1 MGIREKSVKQGLFQV
16 RYRRVVMDTKQYL
29 QQISRLDRMI
39 NNKLAEIS
47 QLRELAMSVSAVKNE
62 ERVQTTPNFDKI
74 GTAYCKIEEMEEK
87 LDKLIDEFVDKK
99 NLIISQIDKIE
110 NETYYEI
117 LFARY
122 IEKKT
127 FEKIADEMT
136 YSWRQVIRLHGRALQ
151 EFEKKYGN
159 TYKMS

>member
-1 MGIREKSVKQGLFQV
+1 
-16 RYRRVVMDTKQYL
+16 MDTKTYL

-39 NNKLAEIS
+39 NNKLSEIS
-47 QLRELAMSVSAVKNE
+47 QLRELEISVSAVKNE
-62 ERVQTTPNFDKI
+62 ERVQNTPNFYKI

-87 LDKLIDEFVDKK
+87 LDKLIDEYVDKK
-99 NLIISQIDKIE
+99 NLIISQIDGIE

-117 LFARY
+117 LFACY

-136 YSWRQVIRLHGRALQ
+136 YSFRNVTRLHGRALQ

-159 TYKMS
+159 LYKLS

>member
-1 MGIREKSVKQGLFQV
+1 
-16 RYRRVVMDTKQYL
+16 MDTKQYL

-39 NNKLAEIS
+39 NNKLSEIS

-99 NLIISQIDKIE
+99 NLIISQIDEIE

-117 LFARY
+117 LYARY

-127 FEKIADEMT
+127 FEKIADEMN
-136 YSWRQVIRLHGRALQ
+136 YSFRNTTRLHGRALR
-151 EFEKKYGN
+151 EFEMKFGK
-159 TYKMS
+159 TYL

>member
-1 MGIREKSVKQGLFQV
+1 
-16 RYRRVVMDTKQYL
+16 MDTKQYL

-74 GTAYCKIEEMEEK
+74 GNAYCKIEEMEEK

>member
-1 MGIREKSVKQGLFQV
+1 MT
-16 RYRRVVMDTKQYL
+16 TKEYL
-29 QQISRLDRMI
+29 CQISRLDRMI
-39 NNKLAEIS
+39 NNKLSEIS
-47 QLRELAMSVSAVKNE
+47 QLRELAMSISAVKNE

-74 GTAYCKIEEMEEK
+74 GTSYCKIEAMEEK

>member
-1 MGIREKSVKQGLFQV
+1 MT
-16 RYRRVVMDTKQYL
+16 TKEYL
-29 QQISRLDRMI
+29 CQISRLDRMI
-39 NNKLAEIS
+39 NNKLSEIS
-47 QLRELAMSVSAVKNE
+47 QLRELAMSISAVKNE

-74 GTAYCKIEEMEEK
+74 ATAYCKIEAMEEK
-87 LDKLIDEFVDKK
+87 LDNLIDEFVDKK

-127 FEKIADEMT
+127 FEKIADELT
-136 YSWRQVIRLHGRALQ
+136 YSWRQVIRIHGRALQ

>member
-1 MGIREKSVKQGLFQV
+1 
-16 RYRRVVMDTKQYL
+16 MDTKQYL

-87 LDKLIDEFVDKK
+87 LDKLIDEYVDKK

>member
-1 MGIREKSVKQGLFQV
+1 
-16 RYRRVVMDTKQYL
+16 MDTKQYL

-74 GTAYCKIEEMEEK
+74 GTVYCKIEAMEEK

-127 FEKIADEMT
+127 FEKIADELT
-136 YSWRQVIRLHGRALQ
+136 YSWRQVIRIHGRALQ

>member
-1 MGIREKSVKQGLFQV
+1 MT
-16 RYRRVVMDTKQYL
+16 TKEYL
-29 QQISRLDRMI
+29 CQISRLDRMI
-39 NNKLAEIS
+39 QNKLAEIS

-87 LDKLIDEFVDKK
+87 LDTLIDEFVDKK

>member
-1 MGIREKSVKQGLFQV
+1 
-16 RYRRVVMDTKQYL
+16 MDTKQYL

-62 ERVQTTPNFDKI
+62 ERVQNTPNFDKI

-87 LDKLIDEFVDKK
+87 LDKLIDEYVDKK

>member
-1 MGIREKSVKQGLFQV
+1 
-16 RYRRVVMDTKQYL
+16 MDTKQYL

-39 NNKLAEIS
+39 NNKLSEIS

-87 LDKLIDEFVDKK
+87 LDKLIDEYVDKK

>member
-1 MGIREKSVKQGLFQV
+1 
-16 RYRRVVMDTKQYL
+16 MDTKQYL

-62 ERVQTTPNFDKI
+62 ERVQNTPNFDKI

-87 LDKLIDEFVDKK
+87 LDKLIDEYVDKK
-99 NLIISQIDKIE
+99 NLIISQIDGIE

-136 YSWRQVIRLHGRALQ
+136 YSWRQTIRIHGRALQ
-151 EFEKKYGN
+151 EFEKLYGK
-159 TYKMS
+159 TYKD

>member
-1 MGIREKSVKQGLFQV
+1 MKD
-16 RYRRVVMDTKQYL
+16 MDTKQYL
-29 QQISRLDRMI
+29 NQISRLDRMI
-39 NNKLAEIS
+39 QNKLAEIS
-47 QLRELAMSVSAVKNE
+47 QLRELAMSISAVKNE

-87 LDKLIDEFVDKK
+87 LDKLIDEYVDKK
-99 NLIISQIDKIE
+99 NLIISQIDGIE

>member
-1 MGIREKSVKQGLFQV
+1 
-16 RYRRVVMDTKQYL
+16 MDTKQYL

-74 GTAYCKIEEMEEK
+74 GTAYCKIEAMEEK
-87 LDKLIDEFVDKK
+87 LYKLIDEFVDKK

>member
-1 MGIREKSVKQGLFQV
+1 MT
-16 RYRRVVMDTKQYL
+16 TKEYL
-29 QQISRLDRMI
+29 CQISRLDRMI
-39 NNKLAEIS
+39 NNKLSEIS

-74 GTAYCKIEEMEEK
+74 GTVYCKIEAMEEK

-117 LFARY
+117 LFERY

>member
-1 MGIREKSVKQGLFQV
+1 
-16 RYRRVVMDTKQYL
+16 MDTKQYL

-39 NNKLAEIS
+39 QNKLAEIS

-62 ERVQTTPNFDKI
+62 ERVQNTPNFDKI

-87 LDKLIDEFVDKK
+87 LDKLIDEYVDKK
-99 NLIISQIDKIE
+99 NLIISQIDKID
-110 NETYYEI
+110 NEAYYEI

-136 YSWRQVIRLHGRALQ
+136 YSFRQIIRLHGGALQ

>member
-1 MGIREKSVKQGLFQV
+1 
-16 RYRRVVMDTKQYL
+16 MDTKQYL

-39 NNKLAEIS
+39 NNKLSEIS

-127 FEKIADEMT
+127 FEKIADEMN
-136 YSWRQVIRLHGRALQ
+136 YSFRNTTRIHGRA
-151 EFEKKYGN
+151 
-159 TYKMS
+159 

>member
-1 MGIREKSVKQGLFQV
+1 
-16 RYRRVVMDTKQYL
+16 MDTKQYL

-62 ERVQTTPNFDKI
+62 ERVQTTPNFDNI

-87 LDKLIDEFVDKK
+87 LDKLIDEYVDKK
-99 NLIISQIDKIE
+99 NMIISQIDGIE

-136 YSWRQVIRLHGRALQ
+136 YSFRNVTRLHGRALQ

-159 TYKMS
+159 LYKLS

>member
-1 MGIREKSVKQGLFQV
+1 
-16 RYRRVVMDTKQYL
+16 MDTKQYL

-87 LDKLIDEFVDKK
+87 LDNLIDEFVDKK

-151 EFEKKYGN
+151 EFERAYGN
-159 TYKMS
+159 MYLNL

>member
-1 MGIREKSVKQGLFQV
+1 
-16 RYRRVVMDTKQYL
+16 MDTKTYL

-39 NNKLAEIS
+39 NNKLSEIS
-47 QLRELAMSVSAVKNE
+47 QLRELEMSVSAVKNE

-87 LDKLIDEFVDKK
+87 LDKLIDEYVDKK
-99 NLIISQIDKIE
+99 NLIISQIDGIE

-127 FEKIADEMT
+127 FGKIADEMT
-136 YSWRQVIRLHGRALQ
+136 YSFRNVTRLHGRALQ

-159 TYKMS
+159 LYKLS